1 MAIAQAVSGFTSSLF
16 GPFLNP
22 LSEKIFGPSYFERAV
37 RSWGDSAV
45 GLAFETKRD
54 AIDIIQ
60 NSTDNVIATVDK
72 HTGELT
78 KHLIDGSERAI
89 DELEKT
95 LQAARSD
102 LSHTLHIVTG
112 LLIAL
117 VCHYLGH
124 SAPCKSLTTLTWW
137 VAAASVAAHSWI
149 HFQRHN
155 IQTPKRQQ
163 RNVPRND
170 AQPKEDD
177 PPPEPELPNNPDDYR
192 VLDYVENADGSL
204 SLDLLST
211 NWKMIRDLAEVLSE
225 LQSWSNT
232 IGILGRTG
240 VGKSYFM
247 SNIMGPEDV
256 KPRSRDPD
264 ILTEAGQTSGV
275 SIFPTRLGFTENMIF
290 LDPEGEGGRGV
301 AADARMATNNIS
313 FLSGKT
319 SQILKAVRNVLPD
332 TEAQKRLTA
341 LQYDIPKFVY
351 LMSDLLIVIGQL
363 PLHDD
368 FYKTQAAFLRGI
380 GSGDRFAK
388 PALLLIRNKAPKG
401 EYIDEKGV
409 VRSIDETTAWYQKDR
424 LTDED
429 LQYYS
434 SVHFVLLP
442 DLYDMRY
449 GDKAQGLLDQR
460 IQETRELI
468 RNSLKTQQL
477 QRKKQG
483 TLFNMNVW
491 CRIVERAVSCYQ
503 KLTNFSIRGILSKIQ
518 LEMMSDREQ
527 ILTNFVDAATFR
539 DNPDNDKD
547 GNITYYND
555 GVRSNVA
562 PALSAV
568 LASLNPLEGMHDPME
583 AATDIA
589 YESYKIAA
597 ERLKGNTPCTHLYN
611 GKRYK
616 QDNED
621 IVCCEVRRN
630 HGETHRSPRLLF
642 GGKPDD
648 GFWAQIG
655 EGISYTLTKFI
666 VQVGGR
672 EACWSD
678 KGDEA
683 SSATYS
689 PSSYIT
695 AVEDERT
702 MRGSVNSMC
711 LKLFANDSK
720 THAPPSKLVMRAR
733 GIVLMSSSIK
743 HIEARFKG
751 FSFCLGCG
759 VKLNP
764 SGSDDIKTFKNCE
777 HSICGD
783 CSDCLSKQPTVK
795 FGDVTYTL
803 RSCACPFH

>member
-1 MAIAQAVSGFTSSLF
+1 
-16 GPFLNP
+16 
-22 LSEKIFGPSYFERAV
+22 
-37 RSWGDSAV
+37 
-45 GLAFETKRD
+45 
-54 AIDIIQ
+54 
-60 NSTDNVIATVDK
+60 
-72 HTGELT
+72 
-78 KHLIDGSERAI
+78 
-89 DELEKT
+89 
-95 LQAARSD
+95 
-102 LSHTLHIVTG
+102 
-112 LLIAL
+112 
-117 VCHYLGH
+117 
-124 SAPCKSLTTLTWW
+124 
-137 VAAASVAAHSWI
+137 
-149 HFQRHN
+149 
-155 IQTPKRQQ
+155 
-163 RNVPRND
+163 
-170 AQPKEDD
+170 
-177 PPPEPELPNNPDDYR
+177 
-192 VLDYVENADGSL
+192 
-204 SLDLLST
+204 
-211 NWKMIRDLAEVLSE
+211 MIRDLAEVLSE
-225 LQSWSNT
+225 LQSCSYT
-232 IGILGRTG
+232 VGILGRTG

-247 SNIMGPEDV
+247 SNIMGPKEV
-256 KPRSRDPD
+256 KPRSRNPNV
-264 ILTEAGQTSGV
+264 LTEAGQTSGV
-275 SIFPTRLGFTENMIF
+275 SIFPTTLGSSENMIF

-301 AADARMATNNIS
+301 AADARDSSSSGS

-319 SQILKAVRNVLPD
+319 SQILKAVRNVLSD

-341 LQYDIPKFVY
+341 LQYDLPKFVY

-368 FYKTQAAFLRGI
+368 FYKTQATFLRGI

-424 LTDED
+424 LTDDD

-442 DLYDMRY
+442 DLYDTRY
-449 GDKAQGLLDQR
+449 GDEAQGLLDQR

-491 CRIVERAVSCYQ
+491 CRIMESAVRCYQ
-503 KLTNFSIRGILSKIQ
+503 KPASFSIRGILNKIQ

-539 DNPDNDKD
+539 DNPDNDKH

-597 ERLKGNTPCTHLYN
+597 ERLKGNAPCTHLYN

-616 QDNED
+616 QDNKD

-655 EGISYTLTKFI
+655 EGISYTLTRFV

-678 KGDEA
+678 RGDEA

-733 GIVLMSSSIK
+733 GIVLMSLSIK
-743 HIEARFKG
+743 HIQSRFQVFG
-751 FSFCLGCG
+751 YCLGCG

-764 SGSDDIKTFKNCE
+764 LVCKRIKTFQNCK
-777 HSICGD
+777 HSVCGD
-783 CSDCLSKQPTVK
+783 CGDCLSKQPTVK
-795 FGDVTYTL
+795 FGDVSYTL
-803 RSCACPFH
+803 RRSTCPFH